1 MKNPYRGVRSSDSIA
16 IVVLGDL
23 DRSPRMVNH
32 ALEAA
37 SYFDTVDLIGYR
49 GSSL

>member
-1 MKNPYRGVRSSDSIA
+1 MTKQKSRQSIA

-32 ALEAA
+32 AVEAA
-37 SYFDTVDLIGYR
+37 EWFETV
-49 GSSL
+49 